1 LQLPPF
7 YVEDQQKA
15 KAFWVE
21 KAGLEVTVE
30 TPIGPG
36 ATWLEVAPKGAQ
48 SALVLYPST
57 MDEGLGVN
65 ASLNRV

>member
-1 LQLPPF
+1 MISRIATAAV

-21 KAGLEVTVE
+21 KAGFEVTVE
-30 TPIGPG
+30 TPMGPG

-48 SALVLYPST
+48 SALVLYPRT
-57 MDEGLGVN
+57 V
-65 ASLNRV
+65 